1 MSELP
6 LVFVHGG
13 AHGAWCWEPTLAHV
27 TGPALAVDLPPTS
40 VRGGSA
46 RHDPA
51 PGIDDIHV
59 ADWAEAVLAATDGAG
74 FDRFVLVGHSLAGIT
89 LCETARRAPARVA
102 HLVFVSAVVPPE
114 GKNVI
119 DAMPPDILE
128 RVAGGM
134 EAAFVDM
141 FCSDLDAEQT
151 RFVLDHVGGE
161 VMNVMV
167 DPVTRAGMP
176 AEIPKTY
183 VRLGRD
189 HALPPAAQDASIA
202 ALAAVPGGT
211 VDVVEID
218 SGHSVMI
225 SRPAELAAVVGK
237 ISRQWAR

>member
-1 MSELP
+1 VAAVP

-13 AHGAWCWEPTLAHV
+13 AHGAWCWEPTLAHL
-27 TGPALAVDLPPTS
+27 TGPAIAVDLPPTE
-40 VRGGSA
+40 VRGGPA
-46 RHDPA
+46 RHELA

-59 ADWAEAVLAATDGAG
+59 GDWADAVLAATDAAG
-74 FDRFVLVGHSLAGIT
+74 FDRFVLVGHSLGGIT

-114 GKNVI
+114 GRNVV
-119 DAMPPDILE
+119 DAMPPEILE

-134 EAAFVDM
+134 EAAFIDM

-202 ALAAVPGGT
+202 ALEAVPGGA
-211 VDVVEID
+211 VSVVEID

-225 SRPAELAAVVGK
+225 SRPAELAGIVTD
-237 ISRQWAR
+237 ISHG